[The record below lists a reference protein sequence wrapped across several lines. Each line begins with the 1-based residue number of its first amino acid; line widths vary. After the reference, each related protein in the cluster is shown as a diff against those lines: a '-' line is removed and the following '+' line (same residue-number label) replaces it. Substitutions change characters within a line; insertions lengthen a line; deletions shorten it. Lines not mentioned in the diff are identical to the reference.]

1 MDLGPAA
8 SLGANMTAAVV
19 VGTAAGI
26 YMDRKLGR
34 SDSLFALC
42 GLCLGV
48 MYGAYELWKII
59 RLPEKEDGDEP

>member
-1 MDLGPAA
+1 MDLGPAT

-26 YMDRKLGR
+26 YMDRKFGR

-42 GLCLGV
+42 GLCFGV
-48 MYGAYELWKII
+48 LYGAYELWKII
-59 RLPEKEDGDEP
+59 RLTDKEDGEES